1 MRKDSLQ
8 APADPGRLQAKTRA
22 DKMKKERDTNLQR
35 RSVDITVKAPEEPEA
50 LAALQGYMAELGP
63 DKSVIAALAE
73 TLNISAEKPLEYH
86 V

>member
-1 MRKDSLQ
+1 
-8 APADPGRLQAKTRA
+8 
-22 DKMKKERDTNLQR
+22 MKKERDTNLQR

-63 DKSVIAALAE
+63 DKKRYCRPCRDAE
-73 TLNISAEKPLEYH
+73 YLCREPLEYH